1 MREPDKGNGVVIIS
15 RLDYLSKMKHLISDT
30 TKFKELQHNPTKS
43 REESLSSYLRKLRK
57 DKIIDDAT
65 FYKIL
70 PSGSSPGVLYGLPKV
85 HKTGCPFRPI
95 VSSVNTYNYNLAS
108 YLVSILQPISTNQYT
123 VKDSFSFADWA
134 KKYKHN
140 NGIMCSLDVSSLF
153 TNVPLEETLNI
164 CLDKLYSLTDPPALP
179 RVVLRKLLEF
189 ATKKSHFLF
198 DGKYY
203 DQIDGVA
210 MGSPLGPVLANIF
223 MCDFEG
229 KWLTNAKISPSFWN
243 RYVDDT
249 FTMFHNQ
256 DSANEFLHFLNGC
269 HSNIKFTIECEQNN
283 AIPFL
288 DILITRNQNST
299 FMTSIYRKKTFTGL
313 YTKWDSFTPRKYK
326 INLIRSL
333 TYRYNR
339 LCSSGSLL
347 QSALH
352 DLRKLLLQNG
362 YPQGIINYH
371 INDVLNKNR
380 HQQSNPVST
389 VPKKDI
395 IILLP
400 YLGLQSNQVAKR
412 LKSCVYKFYSCVNLK
427 IVFQS
432 TRCIKSFFPYK
443 DRINRSQQ
451 SRVIYRANCWDCNG
465 FYIGKTKRRL
475 HDRKTEHFK
484 ALAKNDN
491 TSAIAD
497 HVKATGH
504 NIKWDHFDILAKGK
518 TDYHCKIKETLY
530 IQELEPAFNVNVG
543 SEKLMLY

>member
-1 MREPDKGNGVVIIS
+1 MRFSNYFDNV
-15 RLDYLSKMKHLISDT
+15 MA
-30 TKFKELQHNPTKS
+30 KF
-43 REESLSSYLRKLRK
+43 
-57 DKIIDDAT
+57 I
-65 FYKIL
+65 
-70 PSGSSPGVLYGLPKV
+70 VL
-85 HKTGCPFRPI
+85 
-95 VSSVNTYNYNLAS
+95 
-108 YLVSILQPISTNQYT
+108 
-123 VKDSFSFADWA
+123 
-134 KKYKHN
+134 
-140 NGIMCSLDVSSLF
+140 
-153 TNVPLEETLNI
+153 
-164 CLDKLYSLTDPPALP
+164 
-179 RVVLRKLLEF
+179 
-189 ATKKSHFLF
+189 
-198 DGKYY
+198 
-203 DQIDGVA
+203 
-210 MGSPLGPVLANIF
+210 
-223 MCDFEG
+223 
-229 KWLTNAKISPSFWN
+229 
-243 RYVDDT
+243 
-249 FTMFHNQ
+249 
-256 DSANEFLHFLNGC
+256 
-269 HSNIKFTIECEQNN
+269 
-283 AIPFL
+283 
-288 DILITRNQNST
+288 
-299 FMTSIYRKKTFTGL
+299 TGL

-432 TRCIKSFFPYK
+432 TRCIKSFFPFK

-504 NIKWDHFDILAKGK
+504 NIKWDHFDILVEFFPYMDVSRLNRKLSDILAKK
-518 TDYHCKIKETLY
+518 NPE
-530 IQELEPAFNVNVG
+530 EPTFYPVSSGLKFTKKSFV
-543 SEKLMLY
+543 